1 MAQRCNHQI
10 SNYMGVQYTTVCNMF
25 PTLLFLYLCMFDFR
39 FTVCGETTRIEKT
52 VRILMNHQCHP
63 YHQVHSVFTASGFV
77 TVLSDIAA
85 KMRGEASR
93 APTFCSRKLEVWSV
107 WIIVIFSYHLF
118 LGPFSKVNSGSI
130 VLDRSSS
137 IESSISTQQS
147 QVSLNVRLYIVRLRK
162 KSGKLT
168 LNQAVA
174 KVVRIP
180 CRQSLLFM
188 EDLGA
193 DCVVALMILALS
205 LASKGGK
212 RFQTNRPHREI
223 LAIKKKF
230 LP

>member
-1 MAQRCNHQI
+1 MDSCN
-10 SNYMGVQYTTVCNMF
+10 F
-25 PTLLFLYLCMFDFR
+25 F
-39 FTVCGETTRIEKT
+39 
-52 VRILMNHQCHP
+52 
-63 YHQVHSVFTASGFV
+63 
-77 TVLSDIAA
+77 
-85 KMRGEASR
+85 
-93 APTFCSRKLEVWSV
+93 
-107 WIIVIFSYHLF
+107 YHLF

-168 LNQAVA
+168 PNQAVA

-193 DCVVALMILALS
+193 DCVVALMTLAL
-205 LASKGGK
+205 
-212 RFQTNRPHREI
+212 
-223 LAIKKKF
+223 
-230 LP
+230 